1 MPVKG
6 NASSRTTSAIA
17 EGTID
22 IRENPT
28 QDISALSRG
37 RENALNELARIFDK
51 KSRTNS

>member
-6 NASSRTTSAIA
+6 DASSRTTSAIA
-17 EGTID
+17 AGTID

-28 QDISALSRG
+28 QDISTLSRNT
-37 RENALNELARIFDK
+37 ENALNELARIFDK

>member
-6 NASSRTTSAIA
+6 DASSRTTSAIA
-17 EGTID
+17 PGID

-28 QDISALSRG
+28 QDISALSRNT
-37 RENALNELARIFDK
+37 ENALNELARIFDK